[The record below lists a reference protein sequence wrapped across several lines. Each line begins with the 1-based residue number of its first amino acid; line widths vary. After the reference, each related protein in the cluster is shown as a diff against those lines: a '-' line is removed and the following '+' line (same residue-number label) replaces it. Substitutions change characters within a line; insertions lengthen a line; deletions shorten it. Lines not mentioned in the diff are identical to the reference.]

1 MAEVGPLIVSSPIN
15 CMRAPLHAAKML
27 TFLFC
32 VANTMT
38 TGIAQDPPAS
48 SSSQAAAQTPQT
60 VITATKEPGS
70 STSATSESQSTTSEG
85 DNALN
90 VSDYARA
97 ENYFANALKGAI
109 SSKDAEGYLRTGY
122 GEALLWLDKV
132 SEAATQFKKARQILL
147 NGKNTDK
154 ARQVRLLDDL
164 AWLAEV
170 QSKPDLA
177 LQYAEESLNLAKSS
191 GASSLALVCALIHV
205 GYLQAQTS
213 QLEKAAATYREALN
227 ASVSADGPQ
236 SRLGADIKEQLG
248 GILRRQGHGQEAL
261 DYFSQGLQV
270 KLAVNAP
277 LKRYNPHP
285 YWNDVIFRFNEGAPN
300 CYRKFE
306 NGTDLQIVTANGVT
320 VAAAMPTEK
329 GYLVKANRV
338 EISIRNDSNSEV
350 QFLPKSPIFYSLSP
364 KVVLARQIDS
374 SALADNI
381 EKKGQKK
388 ASWIRFMGQDATQSV
403 TTTMIGNGGLWGFP
417 PVYSSYG
424 TMPIVSRSGNM
435 TTVTTQVPDYAAQA
449 RALAKAAAVSGKA
462 HDSADQIRSQ
472 SLGPTVLAP
481 GQELNGSLYFDVE
494 KVQRA
499 SLLVPIGNAMFAFEF
514 PPR

>member
-1 MAEVGPLIVSSPIN
+1 
-15 CMRAPLHAAKML
+15 
-27 TFLFC
+27 
-32 VANTMT
+32 MT
-38 TGIAQDPPAS
+38 TGIAQDTVAS
-48 SSSQAAAQTPQT
+48 GGSQAAAQTPQT
-60 VITATKEPGS
+60 VTAPTAAPAS
-70 STSATSESQSTTSEG
+70 STSVTSESQSTTSEG

-97 ENYFANALKGAI
+97 ENYFANALKGTI

-147 NGKNTDK
+147 SGKNTDK

-170 QSKPDLA
+170 QGKQDLA

-205 GYLQAQTS
+205 GYLQAQNS
-213 QLEKAAATYREALN
+213 QLEKAAATYKEALN
-227 ASVSADGPQ
+227 ATAKAEGPE

-248 GILRRQGHGQEAL
+248 GILRRQGHAQEAL
-261 DYFSQGLQV
+261 DYFSQELQV
-270 KLAVNAP
+270 KLAANAP
-277 LKRYNPHP
+277 LRRYSPHP
-285 YWNDVIFRFNEGAPN
+285 YWNDIIFRFNEGAPN

-306 NGTDLQIVTANGVT
+306 NGTDLQIVTANGIT
-320 VAAAMPTEK
+320 VAAAMPTDK

-350 QFLPKSPIFYSLSP
+350 QFLSKSPIFYELAP
-364 KVVLARQIDS
+364 KVILARQIDS
-374 SALADNI
+374 AALADNV

-388 ASWIRFMGQDATQSV
+388 ASWIRFMGQDATQPV
-403 TTTMIGNGGLWGFP
+403 TTTMIGNGGMWGFP

-424 TMPIVSRSGNM
+424 TMPMVSRSGNM

-462 HDSADQIRSQ
+462 HDTADQIRNQ

-494 KVQRA
+494 KVTRA
-499 SLLVPIGNAMFAFEF
+499 SLQVPVGNATFAFEF
-514 PPR
+514 PPH